1 MNQSKNWIFFLELL
15 GIALILI
22 PFIFLLVITL
32 NYWIDSKEFLFDF
45 LFPAELSFVIMP
57 GAMIITLI
65 AMKTKNHFTEKLV
78 LFLVSVLTILIVM
91 ILPGIVGFG
100 QDASLAKGF
109 WFVFTIVSTIIY
121 DITTLTLCIY
131 SIIILKI

>member
-1 MNQSKNWIFFLELL
+1 MNQSKKWIFILELI
-15 GIALILI
+15 GIAMMLI
-22 PFIFLLVITL
+22 PFFFLLIITL

-45 LFPAELSFVIMP
+45 LLPAELSFVIMP
-57 GAMIITLI
+57 GAMIIMLI
-65 AMKTKNHFTEKLV
+65 SMKTKNHFTEKLI
-78 LFLVSVLTILIVM
+78 LFLVSVVTILIVM

-109 WFVFTIVSTIIY
+109 WFVFTIISTVIY

-131 SIIILKI
+131 SIISIKI